1 VVAVIMETP
10 LEDVS
15 VMKRSRS
22 PLLKILSM
30 LGSLLCMVTVA
41 GMCVAHVGLLGTV
54 WMDHMYQRYYRPLI
68 ARLER
73 TADHD
78 VVRRTDATYYH
89 RPCSSMDLSARS
101 VDELILTRP
110 DDARNEEDV
119 KTAYVDQMMKHG
131 VVIIPNAVNESIV
144 SELRD
149 YVLDRNENLKEGE
162 SIAINPNYMREAFAF
177 DPAEDPIVATF
188 IDSIVTNPDLKAL
201 ITGVTGD
208 SDPALMEFTAIT
220 SYKGAKIQN
229 WHHDGKLLSFNLLHP
244 QSRSEFRWSHHL
256 TPYCIISS
264 P

>member
-1 VVAVIMETP
+1 
-10 LEDVS
+10 
-15 VMKRSRS
+15 
-22 PLLKILSM
+22 M
-30 LGSLLCMVTVA
+30 LGSLLCMVAVA
-41 GMCVAHVGLLGTV
+41 GMCVAHIGLLGTV
-54 WMDHMYQRYYRPLI
+54 WMDHMYQQYYRPLI

-89 RPCSSMDLSARS
+89 RPCTSMDLSAHS

-110 DDARNEEDV
+110 DDARNEEDI

-131 VVIIPNAVNESIV
+131 VVIIPNAVNESVV

-188 IDSIVTNPDLKAL
+188 IDSIVKNPDLKAL

-229 WHHDGKLLSFNLLHP
+229 WHHDGKLSSSISLLRL
-244 QSRSEFRWSHHL
+244 QSRNECR
-256 TPYCIISS
+256 
-264 P
+264 